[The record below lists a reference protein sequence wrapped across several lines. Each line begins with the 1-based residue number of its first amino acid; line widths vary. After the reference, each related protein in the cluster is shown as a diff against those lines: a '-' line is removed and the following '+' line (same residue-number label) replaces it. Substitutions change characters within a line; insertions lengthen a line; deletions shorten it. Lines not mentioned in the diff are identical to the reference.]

1 MEKPVTADEIIL
13 NAAVSTPDEL
23 EALLSKSG
31 KRHYVYVLRRP
42 DGVPHSGGLGTP
54 FYVGEGVGRR
64 VFEHVESARR
74 NPTVR
79 SAKYDAIR
87 QIEASGQ
94 AVLHVIYSVA
104 DTPLLHREQELIARI
119 GLAKHGAG
127 PLTNEQTY
135 DDAKAVDGRVM
146 RKYAKNGRAD
156 PLLIPASFKVRHKKL
171 VPGTN
176 RPATATSVHGR
187 LLALLQQ
194 SPGLTGEELL
204 RRAAA
209 LDWSSHKSAY
219 TLSGNVDVAWLAGYI
234 DSAVFKAK
242 RGYMSIAA

>member
-1 MEKPVTADEIIL
+1 MFADEITL
-13 NAAVSTPDEL
+13 NVTVSTQDEL
-23 EALLSKSG
+23 EALLSKFG
-31 KRHYVYVLRRP
+31 KRHYVYVLRKP

-64 VFEHVESARR
+64 VFEHVDSARR

-94 AVLHVIYSVA
+94 AVLHVIHSVA

-135 DDAKAVDGRVM
+135 DDA
-146 RKYAKNGRAD
+146 
-156 PLLIPASFKVRHKKL
+156 
-171 VPGTN
+171 GTN

-194 SPGLTGEELL
+194 SPGLTGEDLL

-209 LDWSSHKSAY
+209 LDWSAHKSAY

-242 RGYMSIAA
+242 RGYMSIAI